1 MDYTFLYALLI
12 GFVLGF
18 AFGTWRMFHRI
29 FRKKNGTLHIDQRDP
44 KTDRYNLEFETDLD
58 EIPKRKFVIFK
69 VQTTTTRKNPSL

>member
-1 MDYTFLYALLI
+1 MGYTFLYALLV

-18 AFGTWRMFHRI
+18 VFGTWQMFHRF

-44 KTDRYNLEFETDLD
+44 KTDRYNLEFDTDLD

-69 VQTTTTRKNPSL
+69 VQTVGSRENSSL